1 VADIESTSVKPR
13 QRPRAAD
20 SSARPS
26 QAPSVGSDGISE
38 PPAATAA
45 VAMSTAAA
53 ATSTAASRQH
63 LLTQQQQQLQKQHQ
77 QLQSQQKQQ
86 QLQQQQQQ
94 LQQQQQ
100 QLQQQQLLQSQQK
113 HQESLLLSSEQPL
126 WSDERHATPP
136 QDNTSS
142 LIDLDPAGTLLANLD
157 PLASSL
163 SVFPAA
169 PFAAGQQF
177 RPSFGGN
184 IPHADP
190 FATSSDG
197 RFSSPPGQSMHAAAA
212 FMAYPSGMVPRHW
225 VPYSVH
231 GCAQQAVRLPSAVP
245 YSPLRM
251 MTPQY
256 HGVIAQGK
264 TGSNNDLHMLQ
275 VSRYLLNMHI
285 ICR

>member
-1 VADIESTSVKPR
+1 MADIESTSVKPR

-77 QLQSQQKQQ
+77 QLQSQQK
-86 QLQQQQQQ
+86 QQQ

>member
-1 VADIESTSVKPR
+1 VKPR

-20 SSARPS
+20 SSARPP

-45 VAMSTAAA
+45 VGVSTAAA
-53 ATSTAASRQH
+53 AASAAASRQQQ
-63 LLTQQQQQLQKQHQ
+63 LLTQQQQQQQLQKQ
-77 QLQSQQKQQ
+77 QKQQ
-86 QLQQQQQQ
+86 QLQ

-100 QLQQQQLLQSQQK
+100 VQQQQQLLQSQQK
-113 HQESLLLSSEQPL
+113 HEESLLLSSEQPL

-136 QDNTSS
+136 QDSTSS

-169 PFAAGQQF
+169 PFVAGQQY
-177 RPSFGGN
+177 RPSFGCN

-190 FATSSDG
+190 FASSSDG
-197 RFSSPPGQSMHAAAA
+197 RFSSPPRQSMHTATAL
-212 FMAYPSGMVPRHW
+212 MAYPSGMVPRHW

-251 MTPQY
+251 MTPQC
-256 HGVIAQGK
+256 HGVVTQGK

-275 VSRYLLNMHI
+275 VSRYLLNILI